1 MRDKGKNGDGK
12 VNNSQVAIS
21 LAASFLC
28 FSELPESRAG
38 GRGGKGQEGA
48 VAGASEKACVM
59 KAKNPAACGE
69 SSSGRKSEK
78 REGN

>member
-1 MRDKGKNGDGK
+1 
-12 VNNSQVAIS
+12 
-21 LAASFLC
+21 LC
-28 FSELPESRAG
+28 FSERELPESG